1 MTMAIRQNY
10 YQLVLVYFLA
20 LLVVVSLADDPENDT
35 GGRKKIRKCIDG
47 HHLRIS
53 ASQVTKTFLFSYIS
67 FYIIFTLNVYVDTT
81 IHDLPFG
88 TRWEIRLQWHPG

>member
-35 GGRKKIRKCIDG
+35 GGRKEESSISGRHLKIF
-47 HHLRIS
+47 
-53 ASQVTKTFLFSYIS
+53 ASQVIVKIEISNLNSFS
-67 FYIIFTLNVYVDTT
+67 
-81 IHDLPFG
+81 
-88 TRWEIRLQWHPG
+88 